1 MTRFANLVL
10 LIINLMG
17 NENFMEALADS
28 IYDQIVTENFKDLTT
43 DEEQLVYEIAC
54 TKANEQFESGAYE

>member
-17 NENFMEALADS
+17 NENFMEELADS
-28 IYDQIVTENFKDLTT
+28 IYDQIVTENFKDLTI